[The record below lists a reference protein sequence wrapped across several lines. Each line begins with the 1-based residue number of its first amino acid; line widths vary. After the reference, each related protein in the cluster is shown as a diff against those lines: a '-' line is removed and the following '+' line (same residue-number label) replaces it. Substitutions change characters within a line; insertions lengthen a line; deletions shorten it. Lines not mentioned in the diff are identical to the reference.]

1 MRGAERGEVVVLAFV
16 FGLGEE
22 SEAQGGE
29 VMAVFGGAEGLG
41 FESGHDVAPNGW
53 LGGGREEEA
62 AAGGEDGG
70 DVAKQLA
77 LVCGGE
83 QEQEAPGEDA
93 IEGAAEKGRVLD
105 GFAGDGGGGE
115 VAPERLDER
124 GRGVDAI
131 DGKAFGDQQGSER
144 EAGATAEVE
153 DGGPGGEGTGPLPD
167 FGNANADVAGAAAAG
182 EKLGGNL
189 FVSVGPVS
197 HE

>member
-1 MRGAERGEVVVLAFV
+1 MVLAFV

-22 SEAQGGE
+22 SQAQGGE
-29 VMAVFGGAEGLG
+29 VMAVGGGAEGLG
-41 FESGHDVAPNGW
+41 REAGHGVAPDEW
-53 LGGGREEEA
+53 QGGCGEQEA
-62 AAGGEDGG
+62 ATGGEDAG
-70 DVAKQLA
+70 DAREQLA
-77 LVCGGE
+77 LVGGGE

-93 IEGAAEKGRVLD
+93 IEGAAKKGRVLN
-105 GFAGDGGGGE
+105 GFAGDGGVGE

-124 GRGVDAI
+124 GRGIDAKG
-131 DGKAFGDQQGSER
+131 GKAFGDEQGGER

-153 DGGPGGEGTGPLPD
+153 DGGPGGEGAGPLPD

-189 FVSVGPVS
+189 FVSVGPVN